1 MQRYF
6 IDLTKE
12 EVIAKGSIFINGE
25 DVHHLSNVMRMKAGQ
40 EILCLTTDGFEVL
53 SKIDTITKE
62 EVICHVEGW
71 TNQDRELPVRVTIAS
86 GLPKGDKLE
95 LIIQKGTELGASA
108 FIPFQAARS
117 ITKLDQKKSHKKR
130 ERWEKIAKEAAEQS
144 YRNIIPRVDP
154 VSTFKELTQLAGEFD
169 KCVVAYEESSKEGEQ
184 SRFQTVL
191 QQMKGGQTLL
201 VVFGPEGGLA
211 EKEIEALETHGAVI
225 CGLGPRILRTET
237 APLYALSAISYQTEL
252 LRGES

>member
-12 EVIAKGSIFINGE
+12 EVIAKGSINVTGE

-40 EILCLTTDGFEVL
+40 EILCLTTDGFEAL

-71 TNQDRELPVRVTIAS
+71 TNQNRELPIQVTVAS

-108 FIPFQAARS
+108 FLPFQAVRS

-144 YRNIIPRVDP
+144 YRNIIPRVHS
-154 VSTFKELTQLAGEFD
+154 VFTFKELIQKTGEFD
-169 KCVVAYEESSKEGEQ
+169 QCIVAYEESSKEGEQ
-184 SRFQTVL
+184 SRFQSVL
-191 QQMKGGQTLL
+191 QKMKGGQTLL
-201 VVFGPEGGLA
+201 MVFGPEGGLA
-211 EKEIEALETHGAVI
+211 DKEVEELEKHGAAI

>member
-1 MQRYF
+1 
-6 IDLTKE
+6 
-12 EVIAKGSIFINGE
+12 
-25 DVHHLSNVMRMKAGQ
+25 MRMKAGQ
-40 EILCLTTDGFEVL
+40 EILCLTTDGFEAL

-62 EVICHVEGW
+62 EVICHLESW
-71 TNQDRELPVRVTIAS
+71 TNQDRELPIRVTIAS

-117 ITKLDQKKSHKKR
+117 ITKLDQKSHKKR

-144 YRNIIPRVDP
+144 YRNIIPRVYS

-211 EKEIEALETHGAVI
+211 EKEIEELETLGAVI
-225 CGLGPRILRTET
+225 CGAWTTHFKNRNCSFICAFCYILSNRV
-237 APLYALSAISYQTEL
+237 IK
-252 LRGES
+252 R

>member
-12 EVIAKGSIFINGE
+12 EVIAKGSIVINGE

-40 EILCLTTDGFEVL
+40 EILCLTTDGFEAL

-130 ERWEKIAKEAAEQS
+130 ERWRKSRK
-144 YRNIIPRVDP
+144 
-154 VSTFKELTQLAGEFD
+154 KQLNSPTGISFL
-169 KCVVAYEESSKEGEQ
+169 
-184 SRFQTVL
+184 VL
-191 QQMKGGQTLL
+191 IQ
-201 VVFGPEGGLA
+201 
-211 EKEIEALETHGAVI
+211 
-225 CGLGPRILRTET
+225 
-237 APLYALSAISYQTEL
+237 YQHL
-252 LRGES
+252 KS

>member
-12 EVIAKGSIFINGE
+12 EVIAKGSIVINGE

-95 LIIQKGTELGASA
+95 LIIQKG
-108 FIPFQAARS
+108 
-117 ITKLDQKKSHKKR
+117 
-130 ERWEKIAKEAAEQS
+130 
-144 YRNIIPRVDP
+144 
-154 VSTFKELTQLAGEFD
+154 
-169 KCVVAYEESSKEGEQ
+169 
-184 SRFQTVL
+184 
-191 QQMKGGQTLL
+191 
-201 VVFGPEGGLA
+201 
-211 EKEIEALETHGAVI
+211 
-225 CGLGPRILRTET
+225 
-237 APLYALSAISYQTEL
+237 
-252 LRGES
+252 

>member
-1 MQRYF
+1 
-6 IDLTKE
+6 
-12 EVIAKGSIFINGE
+12 
-25 DVHHLSNVMRMKAGQ
+25 MRMKAGQ
-40 EILCLTTDGFEVL
+40 EILCLTTDGFEAL

-71 TNQDRELPVRVTIAS
+71 TNQDRELPVKVTIAS

-144 YRNIIPRVDP
+144 YRNIIPRVYP

-201 VVFGPEGGLA
+201 VVLA
-211 EKEIEALETHGAVI
+211 LKAVWQKRRLTSLKRLVQSFA
-225 CGLGPRILRTET
+225 GSDH
-237 APLYALSAISYQTEL
+237 AF
-252 LRGES
+252 